1 MEDMQFKEIMSQF
14 RDMKEEVKQIKQDFK
29 QTNKKFEK
37 RFEQIDVNFKELRLE
52 IKKDVKE
59 LEQEMNLKFMEVTN
73 KIDENQE
80 INSRQHANIYEL
92 IESRFQEGKKD
103 REDLHQGQS
112 ALDFKIER
120 IKEI

>member
-1 MEDMQFKEIMSQF
+1 MLDMEDMQFKEM
-14 RDMKEEVKQIKQDFK
+14 M
-29 QTNKKFEK
+29 
-37 RFEQIDVNFKELRLE
+37 EQFKEMNQELKLEMRKEVNELRQE
-52 IKKDVKE
+52 I
-59 LEQEMNLKFMEVTN
+59 NLKFMEVIN

-112 ALDFKIER
+112 ALDFKIGN
-120 IKEI
+120 IKENLNII